1 MSTSLSDIIKIPAAL
16 LIGAAISALIVITSY
31 EGLRLPLIGQVIDGR
46 VAEAV
51 NAAKEDLV
59 AVADLAAARAEAEK
73 LAEDLARAETL
84 RQMAERNVA
93 ALMQQDED
101 DAKTIA
107 AAQSADDGADG
118 ARYTARDIEWMRH
131 RQRRAR

>member
-1 MSTSLSDIIKIPAAL
+1 MFTSLTDIIKIPAAL
-16 LIGAAISALIVITSY
+16 MIGAAISAMIVIASY

-51 NAAKEDLV
+51 NAAKADLV
-59 AVADLAAARAEAEK
+59 SVSDLAAAQAEAEK
-73 LAEDLARAETL
+73 LKADLERAETL

-93 ALMQQDED
+93 ALMQQDEN
-101 DAKTIA
+101 DAKTLA
-107 AAQSADDGADG
+107 AAQAADDGADG